1 MAKLGRIAFLAALCA
16 ATGACSTG
24 ATGLAPI
31 SANAAAPQDYRLAA
45 GDKIRL
51 FTYGLDAFNN
61 EYVVG
66 DSGTLSLPF
75 IQTVQVSGKT
85 LTDVQHEIEAR
96 LAEQQILRN
105 PVVSIQHVA
114 LRPFYILGE
123 VRNPGEYAFRPGT
136 TVMSAVAMAGGFTYR
151 ASTGKVA
158 ITRIVNGQPVTQM
171 NDLIAYLEDN
181 TRPGDTVTLSVW
193 RNGRQMDVPLTL
205 GERPHQIDPQ
215 QEG

>member
-1 MAKLGRIAFLAALCA
+1 MAKLARIAILGALCA
-16 ATGACSTG
+16 VCSACSTG

-31 SANAAAPQDYRLAA
+31 AANEAAAQEYRLAP

-66 DSGTLSLPF
+66 DSGTLTLPF
-75 IQTVQVSGKT
+75 IQSVQVSGKT
-85 LTDVQHEIEAR
+85 LTDVQHEIEAK
-96 LAEQQILRN
+96 LSAQQILRN

-114 LRPFYILGE
+114 LRPFYIMGE

-158 ITRIVNGQPVTQM
+158 ITRVVNGQPITGSARQDATVM
-171 NDLIAYLEDN
+171 
-181 TRPGDTVTLSVW
+181 PGDRINVTEKW
-193 RNGRQMDVPLTL
+193 F
-205 GERPHQIDPQ
+205 
-215 QEG
+215 